1 MIRPVRHTLPDRG
14 LTLTE
19 LLITI
24 AVTGIVITVL
34 AGATTTFLRNQHSA
48 SDRVD
53 QTRGLQQLVN
63 FFPRDVSSAQII
75 SVTSGESCGTGGS
88 PILSLAWS
96 EQFGDDQVAV
106 QVTYRESTEAENT
119 LTRFSCHSGG
129 PASPV
134 VLARGFDWLEVNSAT
149 FSDGRVL
156 ITLQFP
162 DARRTLVAQ
171 SRNVRG
177 VSP

>member
-1 MIRPVRHTLPDRG
+1 MIRPIRPTGADRG

-24 AVTGIVITVL
+24 AVSGIVITVL
-34 AGATTTFLRNQHSA
+34 AGATSTFLRNQHSA

-63 FFPRDVSSAQII
+63 YFPRDVASAQSI
-75 SVTSGESCGTGGS
+75 SVTADDACGVEGE
-88 PILSLAWS
+88 PILHLAWS
-96 EQFGDDQVAV
+96 EQFADDQVSAR
-106 QVTYRESTEAENT
+106 VTYRENENT
-119 LTRFSCHSGG
+119 LTRFSCHNGAA
-129 PASPV
+129 ASRV